1 MSERET
7 VRCGTCH
14 LNQFMPRNR
23 HCRRCHSFFE
33 LPAPVPD
40 ITDVVR
46 SNIIAERTKRGWMKQ
61 ELAQKMSVCK
71 SYISKVEK
79 GKVNPSLLSVERFAH
94 AFGIPAYVLL
104 IPTNK
109 ENTQ

>member
-14 LNQFMPRNR
+14 LNQFMRRNR
-23 HCRRCHSFFE
+23 HC
-33 LPAPVPD
+33 
-40 ITDVVR
+40 
-46 SNIIAERTKRGWMKQ
+46 
-61 ELAQKMSVCK
+61 
-71 SYISKVEK
+71 
-79 GKVNPSLLSVERFAH
+79 LSVERFAH